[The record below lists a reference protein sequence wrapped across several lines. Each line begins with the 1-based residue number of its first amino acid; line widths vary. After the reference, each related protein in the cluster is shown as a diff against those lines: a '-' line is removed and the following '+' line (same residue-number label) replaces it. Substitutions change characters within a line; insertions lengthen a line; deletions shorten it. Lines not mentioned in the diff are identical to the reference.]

1 MALIHDFAGKEI
13 VLHFGWIACW
23 LMNTNDDFVLSQLV
37 DSVEEEYFSMN
48 QALNDRT
55 YDILLTQA
63 FENFGY
69 EFITSSLV

>member
-1 MALIHDFAGKEI
+1 MALIHEQI

-23 LMNTNDDFVLSQLV
+23 LMDTNDDFVLSQLV

-63 FENFGY
+63 FEILDMNL
-69 EFITSSLV
+69 SQAV